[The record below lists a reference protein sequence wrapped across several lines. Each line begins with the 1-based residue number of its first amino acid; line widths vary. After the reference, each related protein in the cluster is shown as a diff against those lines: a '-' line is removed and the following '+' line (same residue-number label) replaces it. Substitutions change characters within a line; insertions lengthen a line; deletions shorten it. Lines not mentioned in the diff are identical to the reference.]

1 MERRFF
7 GSSAEGEKM
16 KKLYEKSEITFAIMW
31 IIIYTVCMGNLR
43 RLGDDSPVLMISLI
57 VVSALMFLCVR
68 ITGTMEYYGLTGW
81 AQNSK
86 AMLWFI
92 PLWIISSLNIWGG
105 FSPDYPMPGLLYA
118 AVMMAFVGFAEELIF
133 RGFLFKAIL
142 KDGNVRTAIIISSVT
157 FGLGHILNLLIG
169 QDLIETLVQIVFAV
183 AVGFV
188 FTMTFYKGGSLW
200 PCILAHS
207 VIDVTSVFFS
217 GSSVVLSWII
227 HIIVF
232 ALSISYCLYLA
243 KRVETPAINRVEA

>member
-1 MERRFF
+1 
-7 GSSAEGEKM
+7 M

-31 IIIYTVCMGNLR
+31 IVIYLVCIGNLR
-43 RLGDDSPVLMISLI
+43 RLGDDSPLLMIGLI
-57 VVSALMFLCVR
+57 IVSALMFLCVR

-81 AQNSK
+81 AKNSK

-92 PLWIISSLNIWGG
+92 PLWILSSINVWGG
-105 FSPDYPMPGLLYA
+105 ISPDYPMPGLLFA

-142 KDGNVRTAIIISSVT
+142 KDGNARTAIIISSVT

-169 QDLIETLVQIVFAV
+169 QDLVETLVQIVFAV

-188 FTMTFYKGGSLW
+188 FTMVFYKGGSLW

-207 VIDVTSVFFS
+207 VIDVTSVFCS
-217 GSSVVLSWII
+217 GSSVVLNRII
-227 HIIVF
+227 HIVVF
-232 ALSISYCLYLA
+232 VLSITYCLHLA
-243 KRVETPAINRVEA
+243 RRVETPAINRVDE